1 MDLELQHLRSFV
13 AVAEELH
20 FGRAA
25 LRLDLSQPQVSRHVR
40 ALEDALGVTLLTRTS
55 RHAALTAAGTTALA
69 DARETLAAAERLRT
83 RAAAARGGAGRVGV
97 AFVWSTLAGYL
108 APLVAAAGDAEPR
121 IDLAVTQLRFVEVV
135 PALRRGDV
143 DLAITRPLHEP
154 SEMVEHTLRSE
165 PSVVALAAGHP
176 LAARERLTLHEF
188 AALPLIMLRRDLAPR
203 AHDAARAA
211 ARRLGLTLEIAREAR
226 SPAEALALAGAG
238 FGAYRLPASAASPRP
253 GVVFRELEGARTR
266 AVLLRRPE
274 PPAPA
279 VAAAIALARRV
290 FDAPDASNDDRG
302 GLDTE
307 AGGA

>member
-13 AVAEELH
+13 AVAEERH

-55 RHAALTAAGTTALA
+55 RQTALTAAGAAALA
-69 DARETLAAAERLRT
+69 DARETLAAVERLRT
-83 RAAAARGGAGRVGV
+83 RAAAARAGAGRVAV

-108 APLVAAAGDAEPR
+108 APLVAAAAD
-121 IDLAVTQLRFVEVV
+121 IDLAVRQLRFVEVV

-143 DLAITRPLHEP
+143 DLAISRPFHEP
-154 SEMVEHTLRSE
+154 SETVERTLRVE

-176 LAARERLTLHEF
+176 AAARERLTLEEF
-188 AALPLIMLRRDLAPR
+188 AALPLILLRRDLAPR
-203 AHDAARAA
+203 SHDAARDA
-211 ARRLGLTLEIAREAR
+211 ARRRGVSLNVVREAR
-226 SPAEALALAGAG
+226 SPAEALALVGAG
-238 FGAYRLPASAASPRP
+238 LGAYRLPASAAAPHP
-253 GVVFRELEGARTR
+253 GVVYRELEGAPTR

-279 VAAAIALARRV
+279 VAAAIALAVRT
-290 FDAPDASNDDRG
+290 FDASDA
-302 GLDTE
+302 
-307 AGGA
+307 